1 MRAAATHQIRYYEG
15 ETIIPFTGIN
25 ITNLKSN
32 PSSVSLESVWRRWR
46 VNYSHTTIIVVEAS
60 IGASP
65 PHPHAN
71 KTTAHHPDT
80 ASKLGA
86 QNHWHFITLFSSFSD
101 ARENIIVIIS
111 IFHKFVSC
119 CCCCRWFF
127 FPSSSWSSEWQVCV
141 YIYLALLFGC
151 VSSITLSQPERA
163 EWFRHLKYM
172 TRNGFLNK
180 NA

>member
-1 MRAAATHQIRYYEG
+1 MRAAATHQIRYYEV

-127 FPSSSWSSEWQVCV
+127 FSFVELIIGMASMRIYLFSFVIWLCELHNALSARASWMISTLEIYDSEW
-141 YIYLALLFGC
+141 IF
-151 VSSITLSQPERA
+151 E
-163 EWFRHLKYM
+163 
-172 TRNGFLNK
+172 
-180 NA
+180 